1 MMIFVGLVSLGLTT
15 STLMVI
21 ILAYDLRIDGFK
33 VLFHSFHLYH
43 FLLFSFLL
51 FLWCSWSLG
60 EMASVA
66 FYILDGDDKAWS
78 LISVVAISLGIQWLL
93 FITSWIKYLVLHHA
107 TVIVMFGFTISFIHD
122 QYSFHVFLLI
132 SFSKF
137 HNPVPLVIFSSVN
150 TDHDTNMGGS
160 HSDSGNSYTFAS
172 VCPRH

>member
-1 MMIFVGLVSLGLTT
+1 MIFVGLVSLGLTT

-78 LISVVAISLGIQWLL
+78 LISVVAISLGIQ
-93 FITSWIKYLVLHHA
+93 
-107 TVIVMFGFTISFIHD
+107 
-122 QYSFHVFLLI
+122 
-132 SFSKF
+132 
-137 HNPVPLVIFSSVN
+137 
-150 TDHDTNMGGS
+150 
-160 HSDSGNSYTFAS
+160 
-172 VCPRH
+172 